1 MVAEPTWISN
11 AWYVAGWDA
20 EIDTAP
26 LARTICGVPMVF
38 YRRLDRSV
46 VAMRDACPHRLLPLS
61 MGLREGDSIRCKY
74 HGLKIGPDG
83 VAEEMPLKSEAVNR
97 RICVETYVVAEKHRF
112 VWLWVGDKAKADP
125 ALIPDLW
132 PCSAEDWVFDGGYYH
147 VACDYRLMVDNL
159 MDLTHETHVHAGSI
173 GQPEIM
179 EAPIATRVDGD
190 EVVVERWMPG
200 IDAPPFWKEALKRE
214 GPVDRWQICRFL
226 LPSAV
231 MIDVGVAPSGAGATL
246 AEHDQGVRGMV
257 VDFMTPESADTH
269 HYFWG
274 MARNFDIGDAGFT
287 ARFKAQQGGVFA
299 QDKVVL
305 EAQQQ
310 AIKANPELKLS
321 AYRIDEGG
329 TRSRQ
334 MIARAIKRTNAGSE
348 KELA

>member
-1 MVAEPTWISN
+1 MSQAEATWITN

-20 EIDTAP
+20 EVDSTP

-38 YRRLDRSV
+38 YRKLDRSV

-74 HGLKIGPDG
+74 HGLKLGPDG
-83 VAEEMPLKSEAVNR
+83 AVEEMPIRTDALNR
-97 RICVETYVVAEKHRF
+97 SICAETYVVHERHRF
-112 VWLWVGDKAKADP
+112 VWVWIGDRALADP

-132 PCSAEDWVFDGGYYH
+132 PCSAKGWAFDGGYYH
-147 VACDYRLMVDNL
+147 LASDYRLSIDNL

-179 EAPIATRVDGD
+179 EAPITTRVEGE

-200 IDAPPFWKEALKRE
+200 VEAPPFWAGALRQS
-214 GPVDRWQICRFL
+214 GTVDRWQVCRFM

-231 MIDVGVAPSGAGATL
+231 MIDVGIAPQGAGATI
-246 AEHDQGVRGMV
+246 ECHDQGVRGFV
-257 VDFMTPESADTH
+257 IDFMTPESETSH

-274 MARNFDIGDAGFT
+274 MARNFDIDDPGFT
-287 ARFKAQQGGVFA
+287 ARFKTQQGGVFL
-299 QDKVVL
+299 QDKEVL
-305 EAQQQ
+305 EAQQR
-310 AIKANPELKLS
+310 AITANPDLKLA

-329 TRSRQ
+329 TRARQ
-334 MIARAIKRTNAGSE
+334 IIARGIRASE
-348 KELA
+348 AEVSS